1 MKNQKTIKHTG
12 VFQSMI
18 ENYRKNSS
26 NILNQ
31 RNLAKSLN
39 NYILK
44 DINKVKIKDN
54 FSDEDYF
61 INEIK
66 LENKKKSNANLS
78 QNINEKVPD
87 ISNNSSTDKINKDIF
102 FYYKF
107 EINGR
112 NKNGIN
118 SKQKLKKGS
127 KSLKSHNTIDSAK
140 KSFSSYRKNSLE
152 NIILPL
158 INSNKGKNKS
168 PYKQRY
174 YTIEKEDELNKKT
187 KSHNYDRI
195 KYSSKRR
202 VENYLNYEKEIFN
215 HINKKN
221 LLNAIKNYPHNHILK
236 LHLPLVT
243 NNIFNKINEVSDI
256 SKNISRNINYLS
268 NEEKINIEN
277 ERNRIRFM
285 DNLMT

>member
-1 MKNQKTIKHTG
+1 MKNQKSTKHTG

-18 ENYRKNSS
+18 ENYRKNTS

-31 RNLAKSLN
+31 RKLAKSLN

-66 LENKKKSNANLS
+66 LENKLKSNINLS

-87 ISNNSSTDKINKDIF
+87 IINNSSNDKINKDIF
-102 FYYKF
+102 FYYKY

-118 SKQKLKKGS
+118 NKKKLKKEL
-127 KSLKSHNTIDSAK
+127 KSLKSHKTIDSAK
-140 KSFSSYRKNSLE
+140 KSYSSYRKNSLE
-152 NIILPL
+152 TIILPL
-158 INSNKGKNKS
+158 INSNNGNNKS
-168 PYKQRY
+168 PYQPRFN
-174 YTIEKEDELNKKT
+174 TIEKEDEPDKKT
-187 KSHNYDRI
+187 KSRNYERI

-202 VENYLNYEKEIFN
+202 VENYLSYEKESFN

-221 LLNAIKNYPHNHILK
+221 LLNIIKNYPHNHILK

-243 NNIFNKINEVSDI
+243 NNIFSKINEVSDI
-256 SKNISRNINYLS
+256 SKNISRNINFLS

>member
-1 MKNQKTIKHTG
+1 MT
-12 VFQSMI
+12 
-18 ENYRKNSS
+18 
-26 NILNQ
+26 
-31 RNLAKSLN
+31 
-39 NYILK
+39 
-44 DINKVKIKDN
+44 
-54 FSDEDYF
+54 
-61 INEIK
+61 
-66 LENKKKSNANLS
+66 
-78 QNINEKVPD
+78 
-87 ISNNSSTDKINKDIF
+87 
-102 FYYKF
+102 
-107 EINGR
+107 
-112 NKNGIN
+112 
-118 SKQKLKKGS
+118 
-127 KSLKSHNTIDSAK
+127 
-140 KSFSSYRKNSLE
+140 
-152 NIILPL
+152 
-158 INSNKGKNKS
+158 
-168 PYKQRY
+168 
-174 YTIEKEDELNKKT
+174 EL
-187 KSHNYDRI
+187 I

>member
-1 MKNQKTIKHTG
+1 MKNQKIIKHTG

-152 NIILPL
+152 NIILTL

-168 PYKQRY
+168 HYK
-174 YTIEKEDELNKKT
+174 
-187 KSHNYDRI
+187 
-195 KYSSKRR
+195 
-202 VENYLNYEKEIFN
+202 
-215 HINKKN
+215 
-221 LLNAIKNYPHNHILK
+221 
-236 LHLPLVT
+236 
-243 NNIFNKINEVSDI
+243 
-256 SKNISRNINYLS
+256 
-268 NEEKINIEN
+268 
-277 ERNRIRFM
+277 
-285 DNLMT
+285 